1 MVAYD
6 DDQVYMSLGMANL
19 DNRFILFH
27 DLKNRLTLPNGLAK
41 EITEYK
47 AVQIEIEFNYF
58 YYSNFFNH

>member
-1 MVAYD
+1 
-6 DDQVYMSLGMANL
+6 MANL